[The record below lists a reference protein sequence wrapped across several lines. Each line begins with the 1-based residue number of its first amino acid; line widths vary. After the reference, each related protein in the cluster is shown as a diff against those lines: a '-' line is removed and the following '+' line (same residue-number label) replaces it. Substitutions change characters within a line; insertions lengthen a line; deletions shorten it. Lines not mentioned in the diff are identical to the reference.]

1 MKILIAE
8 PKDFSDKAL
17 DYLGKK
23 FEIDLAE
30 NLSQE
35 EFEDAF
41 FHYDIIWFRLKYNV
55 LKLTEEHFVV
65 SMLYQLE

>member
-41 FHYDIIWFRLKYNV
+41 FHYDIIWFR
-55 LKLTEEHFVV
+55 
-65 SMLYQLE
+65 